1 MSREIDV
8 RTLSNAALAYLG
20 DSVIEL
26 AVREHL
32 VSLGYSSSSHLNS
45 AALDFVR
52 ASAQA
57 QAMKRIMELLDEEE
71 SAIYRRG
78 RNVGHT
84 NTPRSATVSEY
95 RTATGME
102 TLFGWLH
109 VNGRQER
116 IKELFAAAYA
126 LNEEN
131 ENN

>member
-109 VNGRQER
+109 VNRRQER